1 MLRDKV
7 CLIKSPFAQF
17 LPSPVIVYEVSAA
30 ASPGSPVGLS
40 LFTGAAVVY
49 APEHNHRSFHK
60 SSTNLKSLTTV
71 DQPLK
76 QYTALASEKCTMHV
90 FTISTPDISDQG
102 RTKVEQL
109 YLCYVPLMLCN
120 R

>member
-1 MLRDKV
+1 
-7 CLIKSPFAQF
+7 

-71 DQPLK
+71 DQVLK
-76 QYTALASEKCTMHV
+76 QVNCTSEKCTMHV
-90 FTISTPDISDQG
+90 FTISTQTHNPSMPYSHFG
-102 RTKVEQL
+102 NART
-109 YLCYVPLMLCN
+109 YLQPHYGNGVFGN
-120 R
+120 VYFSAGHH

>member
-1 MLRDKV
+1 M
-7 CLIKSPFAQF
+7 IESPFAQF

-30 ASPGSPVGLS
+30 AAGPSSPVGLS

-90 FTISTPDISDQG
+90 FTISTPS
-102 RTKVEQL
+102 
-109 YLCYVPLMLCN
+109 PLAFL